1 MNGHI
6 IYGYVGIGFI
16 FGILV
21 LIVILLVV
29 LIKQIYKTKHIQ
41 MAGEAEFS
49 RDREYRKLTE
59 RSFQLLQDIK
69 GGQDQLA
76 AEVVQLRTRVSAIE
90 KLLRE
95 VE

>member
-1 MNGHI
+1 MSGTG
-6 IYGYVGIGFI
+6 IYGYLGIGFV

-29 LIKQIYKTKHIQ
+29 LMKQVYKTKHIQ
-41 MAGEAEFS
+41 IASEAELS
-49 RDREYRKLTE
+49 RDTAYRKLAE
-59 RSFQLLQDIK
+59 SSCQLQREIK
-69 GGQDQLA
+69 EGQDKLA
-76 AEVVQLRTRVSAIE
+76 AELVQLRTRVAAIE